1 MKDQQAKTLPFWLFV
16 VGIVLILGSLTL
28 AARLIWEMT
37 LLTWRRGPQM
47 VGFSLARGLGVLL
60 LLFPLALFVWLPGA
74 LCTVIIWKLRRK
86 SVLKRSWLAI
96 GSAGLRLGLLLL
108 PQSFLN
114 RIFIGQLAGSPHA
127 AELLVRAAGVDGDS
141 QVVHGL
147 LEHGVKVNA
156 TDREGNTALHLAA
169 RAGRMDVVSY
179 LIAQGADINAVNA
192 YGDSPVAWA
201 ADSHQTVAEQMLK
214 AHGGKCLRGDAE
226 QRERASHAFVK
237 REIEEMNANE
247 R

>member
-1 MKDQQAKTLPFWLFV
+1 M
-16 VGIVLILGSLTL
+16 
-28 AARLIWEMT
+28 
-37 LLTWRRGPQM
+37 
-47 VGFSLARGLGVLL
+47 
-60 LLFPLALFVWLPGA
+60 
-74 LCTVIIWKLRRK
+74 
-86 SVLKRSWLAI
+86 
-96 GSAGLRLGLLLL
+96 
-108 PQSFLN
+108 
-114 RIFIGQLAGSPHA
+114 
-127 AELLVRAAGVDGDS
+127 
-141 QVVHGL
+141 
-147 LEHGVKVNA
+147 
-156 TDREGNTALHLAA
+156 
-169 RAGRMDVVSY
+169 VSY